1 MKIGDLVR
9 WTNPAQPD
17 TGIIIKLDGDQAT
30 IVWQVQP
37 EYNGSYPTYNEYMEL
52 LSEGR

>member
-1 MKIGDLVR
+1 MKVGDLIR
-9 WTNPAQPD
+9 WTNPGQLD

-30 IVWQVQP
+30 IVWQVEPQ
-37 EYNGSYPTYNEYMEL
+37 YNGSYPIDNQYMEL